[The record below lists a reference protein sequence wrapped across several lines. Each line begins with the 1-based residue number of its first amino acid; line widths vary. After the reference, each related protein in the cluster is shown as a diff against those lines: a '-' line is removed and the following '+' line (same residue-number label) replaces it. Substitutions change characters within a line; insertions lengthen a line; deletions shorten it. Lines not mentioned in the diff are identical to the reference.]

1 MSCVDGRMSRSETHA
16 LESCGYSYLLDR
28 TIVLVVMMD
37 SQALLVDVG
46 CGFF

>member
-1 MSCVDGRMSRSETHA
+1 MAGCLDQRLMLWSLVVTVNF
-16 LESCGYSYLLDR
+16 LDR
-28 TIVLVVMMD
+28 MVVLVVMMD